1 MLPKLLKFIAYMSSG
16 GHPVLGFPACM
27 LALDL
32 PKRKHKSGRIATCA
46 IRGQPLLLASQEP
59 WAVALAPG
67 IPRYIIHKLVCIP
80 STYRPQGS
88 PTPGTRALR
97 PPVALPASTVARPG
111 TGAPQRATRPVV
123 IWIRR
128 MIHDDHQTH
137 TTSPTMGLRA
147 HARAE
152 NTPPTQSQ
160 LSS

>member
-67 IPRYIIHKLVCIP
+67 IPRYIIHKLVCSKYHSPLYKSFPPPPHHSGIP
-80 STYRPQGS
+80 P
-88 PTPGTRALR
+88 L
-97 PPVALPASTVARPG
+97 L
-111 TGAPQRATRPVV
+111 
-123 IWIRR
+123 
-128 MIHDDHQTH
+128 
-137 TTSPTMGLRA
+137 
-147 HARAE
+147 
-152 NTPPTQSQ
+152 
-160 LSS
+160 